1 MLGDFIQGLAIDA
14 MITTG
19 VALFLAPGILGGLW
33 AMHRG
38 DQLESQQVHL
48 PEAARAAG
56 GVTLVSDPATAAAAV
71 DTDHTAAVA

>member
-1 MLGDFIQGLAIDA
+1 MLEGFVQGLAIDA

-19 VALFLAPGILGGLW
+19 VALFLAPGIGGGLW

-48 PEAARAAG
+48 PEAAPAAG
-56 GVTLVSDPATAAAAV
+56 SVTLVSDTAAAPAAA
-71 DTDHTAAVA
+71 DLDHTAAVA